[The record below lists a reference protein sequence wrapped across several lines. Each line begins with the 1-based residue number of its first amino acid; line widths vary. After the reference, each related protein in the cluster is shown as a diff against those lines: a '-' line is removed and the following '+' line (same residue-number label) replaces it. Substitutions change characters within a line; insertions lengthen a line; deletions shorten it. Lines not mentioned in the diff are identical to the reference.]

1 MKVFQALKTELML
14 AREAQDKEMLAFYQY
29 VIGEVERG
37 TRSVEDKE
45 VVPLVRSAFKR
56 VREAVNEGSA
66 STDELAF
73 CEAFEQGYLPHQ
85 MTYQECSKVAL
96 MAIEAGATNMGDV
109 MQALKQAAFDLGY
122 DLNGQTAST
131 AARDAIARAALDL

>member
-37 TRSVEDKE
+37 TRSTEDKE
-45 VVPLVRSAFKR
+45 VIPLVRTAFKK

-66 STDELAF
+66 GTEELAF
-73 CEAFEQGYLPHQ
+73 CEAFESGYLPHQ
-85 MTYQECSKVAL
+85 MTYQECNKVAF
-96 MAIEAGATNMGDV
+96 MAIEAGASNMGEV
-109 MQALKQAAFDLGY
+109 MKALKQAASDLGY

-131 AARDAIARAALDL
+131 AARHALRL